1 MERKLIREAKRL
13 TVIFDKEI
21 KQAKTDQDRLRIQRE
36 YMDKQTAI
44 AHDIES
50 MRPKPYY
57 LYPF

>member
-44 AHDIES
+44 ANAIES